1 MLTKIKNY
9 IGEHKKT
16 SILTGLLLVLLGF
29 FFLRGGGNQ
38 AETLTV
44 ERGTIV
50 DQVILTGKVKPA
62 DEVELAFDRGGKVS
76 NTFVQ
81 VGSTVVA
88 GQSLVTL
95 DSSEVYAEYLRA
107 EANVASEQARLDELK
122 RGTRPEEIAIAESEV
137 SNAQTALS
145 NAEDKL
151 RTSLYEAYTKSDD
164 AIRNN
169 IDQFFSNP
177 RTSNPQIS
185 IPVNDSQL
193 KNDLNTMRFQVE
205 NLLVAWDKIPQDTSR
220 TTIVKISNDLNTVK
234 IFVDKVA
241 SAVNALSSNSSLSAT
256 TVDGYKASVSS
267 ARSGLISAQNSI
279 SSAEERLNST
289 QSALLIA
296 QKNLA
301 LKKVGTS
308 AEEVRAQEARVL
320 QSQASLQAVGAQ
332 LAKMTLRSPLAG
344 VVTQQDAKKG
354 EIVSVG
360 TPIVSIIS
368 KNNLEVEA
376 NVSEISVGKVQIGNP
391 VDITMDAFPGKTFT
405 GTVTYIEPAETI
417 VDGVVNFK
425 ITIAFNENYEEIKT
439 GLSTNLSIKV
449 AEANDVLRIAQYAI
463 TKREGKSYVSKKEG
477 KNIVEIE
484 VTTGFRGSDGLV
496 EVLSGLQVGDVVV
509 LQDK

>member
-9 IGEHKKT
+9 IGGHKKT
-16 SILTGLLLVLLGF
+16 SIISVLVLFLVLF
-29 FFLRGGGNQ
+29 FVYKGGGGQ
-38 AETLTV
+38 SETLTV
-44 ERGTIV
+44 ERGNIV
-50 DQVILTGKVKPA
+50 EQVILTGKIKPV
-62 DEVELAFDRGGKVS
+62 DEVKLAFDRSGKVS

-81 VGSTVVA
+81 VGSNVVV

-95 DSSEVYAEYLRA
+95 DSAEIYAEYLRA
-107 EANVASEQARLDELK
+107 EANIVSEQARLDELK
-122 RGTRPEEIAIAESEV
+122 RGTRPEEIAILESEV
-137 SNAQTALS
+137 LNAQTALS
-145 NAEDKL
+145 TAEDRL

-177 RTSNPQIS
+177 RTANPQINVT
-185 IPVNDSQL
+185 INDAQL
-193 KNDLNTMRFQVE
+193 KNDINLMRFE
-205 NLLVAWDKIPQDTSR
+205 IEGLLVAWDKNPQDTSR
-220 TTIVKISNDLNTVK
+220 ATIVRISNDLNTVK
-234 IFVDKVA
+234 MFVAKVA
-241 SAVNALSSNSSLSAT
+241 SAVNALSANSSLSNT
-256 TVDGYKASVSS
+256 TVESYKASASS
-267 ARSGLISAQNSI
+267 ARNSLIAGQNSI
-279 SSAEERLNST
+279 GSSEERLNTTRST
-289 QSALLIA
+289 LLIA
-296 QKNLA
+296 QKNLN
-301 LKKVGTS
+301 LKKVGAS

-332 LAKMTLRSPLAG
+332 LSKMTLRSPLAG

-354 EIVSVG
+354 Q
-360 TPIVSIIS
+360 IVSISTPVVSVIS
-368 KNNLEVEA
+368 NNNLEIEA
-376 NVSEISVGKVQIGNP
+376 NVSEISVGKVQIGNL
-391 VDITMDAFPGKTFT
+391 VDITMDAFAGKTFT

-425 ITIAFNENYEEIKT
+425 ITIAFNENYEQIKT

-449 AEANDVLRIAQYAI
+449 AEVKDALRIAQYAI